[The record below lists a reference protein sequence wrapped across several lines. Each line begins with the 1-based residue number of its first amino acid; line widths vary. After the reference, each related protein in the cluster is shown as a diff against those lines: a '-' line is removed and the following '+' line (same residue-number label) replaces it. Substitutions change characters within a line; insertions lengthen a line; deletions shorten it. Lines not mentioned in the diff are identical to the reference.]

1 MTKVM
6 ISQPRYLPSISYLE
20 RIQKADIF
28 VILDTVQ
35 RVERGFENRNKI
47 KDRNGVEKWLTIP
60 IKSSNRTLIKDTFT
74 NGLDWRVDH
83 YNMVK
88 NYYGNAKL
96 DKYFEDYLTCM
107 DTERYAD
114 SLVKGLIY
122 LKVIFNLDTQFVLA
136 STISNV
142 SNGGIDE
149 LVRLVKAVNG
159 DTYISGPT
167 CLEYGFTNEYAHSHD
182 LILEIDRSTKYMP
195 WIETIEKG

>member
-1 MTKVM
+1 M
-6 ISQPRYLPSISYLE
+6 ISQPRYLPSVSYLE
-20 RIQKADIF
+20 RIKKADVF

-47 KDRNGVEKWLTIP
+47 KDKNGAEKWLTIP
-60 IKSSNRTLIKDTFT
+60 IRSSNRTLIKDTFT

-142 SNGGIDE
+142 SNGGIEE
-149 LVRLVKAVNG
+149 LVRLVKGVNG
-159 DTYISGPT
+159 DTYISGAT
-167 CLEYGFTNEYAHSHD
+167 CLEYGFTHEYAQSND
-182 LILEIDRSTKYMP
+182 LILEIDNSTKYMT